1 MGLQP
6 CIDRIRRKQKY
17 EKGSVKEKR
26 ELCLSSRQDSPDACL
41 IYSDWYY
48 HQKTDSTLVYQDMPG
63 ATRKCPRRPDRT
75 INAAALSSFVPEHLK
90 NSPPEHLGFKVN
102 AEAVASPVHHYCRV
116 TYNRQAT
123 YSLAVTLQPYLKKQ
137 QTRKRTIRAPGHEL
151 FSGGNDPRLRGDP
164 IERYLGFLFLCG
176 GQTV

>member
-6 CIDRIRRKQKY
+6 CIDRVRRKQKY

-123 YSLAVTLQPYLKKQ
+123 YSLCGNTTAIPEKAANTQKNHPC
-137 QTRKRTIRAPGHEL
+137 TRA
-151 FSGGNDPRLRGDP
+151 
-164 IERYLGFLFLCG
+164 
-176 GQTV
+176 